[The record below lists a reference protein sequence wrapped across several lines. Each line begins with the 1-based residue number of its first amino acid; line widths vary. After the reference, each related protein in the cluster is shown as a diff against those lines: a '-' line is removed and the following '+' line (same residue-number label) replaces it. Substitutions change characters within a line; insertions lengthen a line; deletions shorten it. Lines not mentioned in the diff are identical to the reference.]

1 MDKGKRLMVAATLGQ
16 KQQQQQRGLDH
27 SLPGPA
33 RLLVVSRVAVATF
46 WDMLA
51 DFIGLGTMAPVTW
64 LAEVHSQHP
73 FMGVQ
78 TAADGSRSLSG

>member
-1 MDKGKRLMVAATLGQ
+1 MAASALAAQ
-16 KQQQQQRGLDH
+16 KQQHQPRSLH

-33 RLLVVSRVAVATF
+33 RLLIVGRVAASTF

-51 DFIGLGTMAPVTW
+51 DFVGLGLAPSSW

-73 FMGVQ
+73 FLGVQ
-78 TAADGSRSLSG
+78 QAADGSRSLVIRRV